1 MKLNVNTMRILLMA
15 LNIGVTA
22 FIVTG
27 YVEGMGQGGIL
38 SMFSGD
44 AAGDSRPES
53 ADLDIKKGNYF
64 KYTDKDLVQ
73 PESAESRLRASATW
87 LMPQPPVDPVSV
99 SEELAEPI
107 EEEEEEPI
115 PENGE
120 PIEGGP
126 LQKDNWFYVHGIIFS
141 ETPLKSW
148 IRLEKKDDKKKAS
161 IPSPSRYS
169 RGRSSSSRSSSSIRR
184 SSSSSKLS
192 SARLANSITLT
203 LEDRWFVD
211 EEKGLDFKVH
221 HVDAEKLVYW
231 TDNPNRKYSLSR
243 VSESYFLE
251 ETREERRLAPKKEEE
266 EGEGKEEE
274 EEKKFFKRYAPGIN
288 PRDKRQEDYQ
298 NLLDGKETAGFL
310 EPKQLGD
317 GPVSKGG
324 LKLKGSGSTALK
336 PSSSNSNSSASAYKK
351 PVYSNSGST
360 KSTKFKASTA
370 KPRKTLSEAEQKAQL
385 GKTIQGLKNNPKY
398 QQADPKQRA
407 ALERLIKG
415 KRGGGK

>member
-38 SMFSGD
+38 SIFSGD
-44 AAGDSRPES
+44 ADGDSRPES
-53 ADLDIKKGNYF
+53 ADLDIKKGRYF
-64 KYTDKDLVQ
+64 EYKDDIVQ
-73 PESAESRLRASATW
+73 PESAAKRLQASATW
-87 LMPQPPVDPVSV
+87 LMPQPPADPVSV
-99 SEELAEPI
+99 SEELVEPT

-148 IRLEKKDDKKKAS
+148 IRLEKKDAEKKAS

-169 RGRSSSSRSSSSIRR
+169 RSRSSGSRSSSSSIRR
-184 SSSSSKLS
+184 SSSSSKLN
-192 SARLANSITLT
+192 SARSANSITLT

-221 HVDAEKLVYW
+221 HVDAEKFVYW

-317 GPVSKGG
+317 DPASKGG
-324 LKLKGSGSTALK
+324 LKLKGSGSTAFK
-336 PSSSNSNSSASAYKK
+336 PSSSKSSAYKK

-360 KSTKFKASTA
+360 KSKSSAS
-370 KPRKTLSEAEQKAQL
+370 KPRKTLSAAEQKAQL
-385 GKTIQGLKNNPKY
+385 GKTMQGLKNNPKY

-415 KRGGGK
+415 KPGGGK

>member
-1 MKLNVNTMRILLMA
+1 MKLNVNTVRILLMGVN
-15 LNIGVTA
+15 LGVTV

-27 YVEGMGQGGIL
+27 YLGGMGMPSIS
-38 SMFSGD
+38 SMFSAGSD
-44 AAGDSRPES
+44 EEAASASVELKRP
-53 ADLDIKKGNYF
+53 DDF
-64 KYTDKDLVQ
+64 KYTDKDRVD
-73 PESAESRLRASATW
+73 PTTPMSKVGASAAW
-87 LMPQPPVDPVSV
+87 LMPKPPAPPVVAVESTDP
-99 SEELAEPI
+99 AE
-107 EEEEEEPI
+107 EEEEEEP
-115 PENGE
+115 ETKDGE

-126 LQKDNWFYVHGIIFS
+126 LQKDNWNYVHGIIFS

-169 RGRSSSSRSSSSIRR
+169 KSRSSSGRSTSSIRR

-192 SARLANSITLT
+192 SARSANSVTLT

-211 EEKGLDFKVH
+211 DEKGLDFKVH

-317 GPVSKGG
+317 GPASKGG

-360 KSTKFKASTA
+360 KSKSSAF
-370 KPRKTLSEAEQKAQL
+370 KPRKTLSEAEQRAQL